1 NGLRHPHALGDLHEH
16 LLRWQV
22 WCGFRTVSFGVAHKI
37 IVPRNCVAHHWFRQ
51 RFVLPSVTP
60 VPPAKLLPPAG
71 QLALRSFLAIV
82 NRPATEGRRGVAAF
96 QFSPCRRPRRRDD
109 RIIWPMIAV
118 GTLITERPPHR
129 SARPNSGIRL
139 VWDFLCHAKKLAV

>member
-1 NGLRHPHALGDLHEH
+1 GICNTKSSCRRNGLRHPHALGDLHEH

-22 WCGFRTVSFGVAHKI
+22 WCGYKI
-37 IVPRNCVAHHWFRQ
+37 IVPRNCVAHPWFRQ

-60 VPPAKLLPPAG
+60 VPPAKLAPAG
-71 QLALRSFLAIV
+71 QLALRLFLAIV
-82 NRPATEGRRGVAAF
+82 NRPAIEGSGVAAF

-118 GTLITERPPHR
+118 GALITERLPHR
-129 SARPNSGIRL
+129 SARAQFGHTACMGLSLSR
-139 VWDFLCHAKKLAV
+139 

>member
-1 NGLRHPHALGDLHEH
+1 RRRNGLRHPHALGDLHEH

-37 IVPRNCVAHHWFRQ
+37 IVPSRNWVAHPWFRQ

-60 VPPAKLLPPAG
+60 VSPAKLLAPAG
-71 QLALRSFLAIV
+71 QRALRSFLAIV
-82 NRPATEGRRGVAAF
+82 NRPAIEGRSGVAAF

-118 GTLITERPPHR
+118 GALTTERPPHR
-129 SARPNSGIRL
+129 SARAQFGHTACMGLSLSR
-139 VWDFLCHAKKLAV
+139 